1 MDLHSRDTF
10 VKIRVEVIVSMLRSW
25 TLCSC
30 HGDECGCCD
39 VTVGVDTCHGSRL
52 TTSSSLILS
61 IGPTSPPTRRENFPE
76 RRSKRSC
83 IVDHVEA
90 HPTLSTLR
98 SSPGLAYLYL
108 RFSTLTDVVSLD
120 ILMDSGETGPPNFPE
135 RLLHVK
141 IEATNSSPLST
152 RYALS
157 IAQHQ

>member
-1 MDLHSRDTF
+1 M
-10 VKIRVEVIVSMLRSW
+10 
-25 TLCSC
+25 
-30 HGDECGCCD
+30 
-39 VTVGVDTCHGSRL
+39 
-52 TTSSSLILS
+52 
-61 IGPTSPPTRRENFPE
+61 
-76 RRSKRSC
+76 
-83 IVDHVEA
+83 DHVEA